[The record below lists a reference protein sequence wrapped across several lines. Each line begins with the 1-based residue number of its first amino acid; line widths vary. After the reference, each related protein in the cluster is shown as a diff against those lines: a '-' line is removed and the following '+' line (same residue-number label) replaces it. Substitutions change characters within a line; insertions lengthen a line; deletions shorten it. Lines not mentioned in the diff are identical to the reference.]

1 MEVVLDYNVVFSAL
15 YNRGVAYK
23 LFMLNHVT
31 RDVQFLVPG
40 YFWEEVERKKDR
52 LSRLTRLTGEDFE
65 FILRI
70 IKSQTITMPEHVVKT
85 GIEEA
90 LSLSPDPKDVPYVA
104 LALAL
109 SLPLVTGDLKLK
121 NAIKDRIVVYSPSEL
136 LKFMG
141 GSI

>member
-1 MEVVLDYNVVFSAL
+1 
-15 YNRGVAYK
+15 
-23 LFMLNHVT
+23 
-31 RDVQFLVPG
+31 
-40 YFWEEVERKKDR
+40 
-52 LSRLTRLTGEDFE
+52 
-65 FILRI
+65 
-70 IKSQTITMPEHVVKT
+70 MPEHVVKV

-109 SLPLVTGDLKLK
+109 GLPLVTCDLKLK

-136 LKFMG
+136 LKLMG